1 MWKIEGDSLG
11 AAVDTSIRAR
21 DIWGRRRKAIIHP
34 ALTILPMAFRI
45 ARNSRKLP
53 LEKKKKKNCAPTFF
67 FAPPYQLIVASI
79 QRNKKRKN
87 LRRQS
92 PSRFIEHIS
101 LSPRKFPRRLKSSR
115 RTQRRRRQSNQIKHG
130 HKERRKESCRLSLLC
145 VAASINCGSN
155 SSALFET

>member
-11 AAVDTSIRAR
+11 AAVDTSIRVR

-53 LEKKKKKNCAPTFF
+53 LEKKKNCVSTFF
-67 FAPPYQLIVASI
+67 PYQLIVASI

-115 RTQRRRRQSNQIKHG
+115 RTQTRRRQSNQIKHG